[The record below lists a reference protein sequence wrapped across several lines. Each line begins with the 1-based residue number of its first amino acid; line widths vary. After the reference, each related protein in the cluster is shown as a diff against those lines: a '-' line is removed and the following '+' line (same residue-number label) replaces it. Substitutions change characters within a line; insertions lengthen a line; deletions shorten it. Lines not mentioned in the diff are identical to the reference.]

1 MIFTYLLIVLFILFT
16 VFSTLNRHDPKAKRR
31 FNFLLCENKNF
42 CTLFSANVVLSWRY
56 HFFAEHIWQT
66 RFLLTFGRRLEDD
79 GIKTDSSM
87 RLDLSSLIQLSRS
100 LTFSRPVSLSNIGLC
115 MLSDSLLQPF
125 RVLAPT
131 LSAGQFPLLKTC
143 PDRGSPIRF
152 YYPVFPTLIFSPSR
166 NLEGCFWRPVPILHK
181 HFFFFN
187 FSWDGC
193 NAQEGHAKFAGANKS
208 NKVYYGKCGSGV

>member
-1 MIFTYLLIVLFILFT
+1 MILTYLLIVLFILFT
-16 VFSTLNRHDPKAKRR
+16 VFSVIGTTLRR
-31 FNFLLCENKNF
+31 SVGLTIYCVRIKTFAPYFLQM
-42 CTLFSANVVLSWRY
+42 LFWVDVY
-56 HFFAEHIWQT
+56 HFFAELIWQT

-125 RVLAPT
+125 RVLVPT

-143 PDRGSPIRF
+143 PDRGPQYGSI
-152 YYPVFPTLIFSPSR
+152 IPS
-166 NLEGCFWRPVPILHK
+166 FRP
-181 HFFFFN
+181 
-187 FSWDGC
+187 
-193 NAQEGHAKFAGANKS
+193 
-208 NKVYYGKCGSGV
+208 